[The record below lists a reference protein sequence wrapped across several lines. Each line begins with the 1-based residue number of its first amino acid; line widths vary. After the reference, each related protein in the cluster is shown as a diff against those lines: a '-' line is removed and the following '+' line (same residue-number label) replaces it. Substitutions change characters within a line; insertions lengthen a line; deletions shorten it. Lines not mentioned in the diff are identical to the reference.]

1 MVNRKYAIVKS
12 EKLDCIDPKD
22 SPWFMPDWIMT
33 RYIITWG
40 EDEEW
45 ALCIVTYKP
54 SGVYVGL
61 PIAMRDGSFNL
72 KLNGVSHKP
81 GDIDWEDPKQI
92 ESALGSLWPAFVYAW
107 DHYKEKLLAEWRKTE
122 KPLPLIAKYLNKSKG
137 EK

>member
-22 SPWFMPDWIMT
+22 SPWFMPDWTIS

-45 ALCIVTYKP
+45 GLGVVTYKP
-54 SGVYVGL
+54 SSVWFGSPVGK
-61 PIAMRDGSFNL
+61 REGDFNFKL
-72 KLNGVSHKP
+72 KGVSHKP

-107 DHYKEKLLAEWRKTE
+107 DYHKEGLLAEWQKV
-122 KPLPLIAKYLNKSKG
+122 KDPLPLIAKYLNKSKG
-137 EK
+137 